1 MKAPQ
6 LITPERSGSASGAPL
21 GEAAVS
27 GVIWQTA
34 SFVLGKLLIL
44 VSTIILARLLLPRD
58 FGLVGLALVFITYA
72 DVVTD
77 LGVAQALVFFPSG
90 QRRSDAAVVVC
101 LAVSLLFAGIAIVLA
116 PQAAAFFGHPEVT
129 AMFQVLSISLVLRA
143 SGQVPDALLRKGLRF

>member
-77 LGVAQALVFFPSG
+77 LGVAQALVFFRRLPLGGPGPDLDCAGAPGARSMGHHLWLPRGKPDLDRGRVGSG
-90 QRRSDAAVVVC
+90 RFPVESRL
-101 LAVSLLFAGIAIVLA
+101 LA
-116 PQAAAFFGHPEVT
+116 H
-129 AMFQVLSISLVLRA
+129 
-143 SGQVPDALLRKGLRF
+143 